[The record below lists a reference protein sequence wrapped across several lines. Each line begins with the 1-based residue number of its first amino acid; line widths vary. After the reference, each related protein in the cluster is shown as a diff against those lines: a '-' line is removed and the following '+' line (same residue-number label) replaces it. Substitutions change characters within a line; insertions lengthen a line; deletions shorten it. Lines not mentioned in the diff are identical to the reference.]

1 MIYHCCDELRRNAV
15 AAHPT
20 LNGIDYL
27 EVLDNEAPAGSP
39 RQRTLFLRLLKPVP
53 ASFTADQ
60 LRIDGGER
68 VRDIHVEW
76 VAPASSPPPAAT
88 PAEQAYFAALPAPD
102 HVLVI
107 RTDRYGDYSPY
118 LLSLVRS
125 PLNSTPPQGFDPRL
139 SEVSFSFKVECPSDF
154 DCKPVTDCPV
164 EPASAPVID
173 YLAKDYPSFRRLI
186 LNRITQLVP
195 GWTDHNPADVGV
207 TLAELIAYV
216 GDQLSYRQDAIATE
230 AYLSTAR
237 LRRSLR
243 RHALLVDYHLHDG
256 CNARSWIQLQA
267 GADNVAL
274 PQAGTRF
281 YSRLTGMAPRIA
293 PGTPDDEEALRRGP
307 TVFEPL
313 HDATLYQAHNEISFY
328 AWGDRRCCL
337 PRGATSATLTPHLAA
352 LAVGDVLLFEEVLGP
367 ATGEPGD
374 ADPAH
379 RHVVRLTAVRKFSP
393 DDPTAPLTDP
403 LTGTAITEIAWAAED
418 ALPFPLCISAVT
430 DSEHGEVYL
439 DNVSVARGNM
449 VLADHGLTSAA
460 DEALGSVPAAVLAYP
475 PARDTEICAGREP
488 VLLPPRFSPQLAN
501 APLTFAGTVLKT
513 TLVAGASITQRL
525 SFDPDAPA
533 AAALVWRMED
543 TLPAIWLV
551 SDPDTSAQPWEAHR
565 DLLNSE
571 PDAPHFVV
579 EVEHDGSAQLRFGDD
594 VHGRRPKSPTAFTA
608 RYRIGNGAAGN
619 LGADAIAHVVSADG
633 DVLAARNPLP
643 AQGGVDME
651 GDAVLR
657 RHAPQAFRRQERAV
671 TPADY
676 EEVTERHA
684 GVQRAAAT
692 LRWTGSWHTVFI
704 TVDRLGGLPMDDAF
718 EEELTRHVERYRMA
732 GQDTEFNDPVYVPL
746 ELELLVCVQSSYF
759 RADVKAGL
767 LQVLSDRVLPDGRRG
782 LFHPDNLSFGQTVFL
797 SPIYAA
803 ARQVAGVGSV
813 QALKFQRQGID
824 DTSFLADGFMKLSRL
839 EIPRL
844 DNDSNFPEHGVLRF
858 NLFGGK

>member
-1 MIYHCCDELRRNAV
+1 
-15 AAHPT
+15 
-20 LNGIDYL
+20 
-27 EVLDNEAPAGSP
+27 
-39 RQRTLFLRLLKPVP
+39 
-53 ASFTADQ
+53 
-60 LRIDGGER
+60 
-68 VRDIHVEW
+68 
-76 VAPASSPPPAAT
+76 
-88 PAEQAYFAALPAPD
+88 
-102 HVLVI
+102 
-107 RTDRYGDYSPY
+107 
-118 LLSLVRS
+118 
-125 PLNSTPPQGFDPRL
+125 
-139 SEVSFSFKVECPSDF
+139 
-154 DCKPVTDCPV
+154 VTDCPP

-216 GDQLSYRQDAIATE
+216 GDQLSYQQDAIGTE

-267 GADNVAL
+267 GADGVAL

-281 YSRLTGMAPRIA
+281 YSRLTGMGPRIA
-293 PGTPDDEEALRRGP
+293 PGTPEDQDALRRSP

-313 HDATLYQAHNEISFY
+313 HDATLYQSHNAISFY

-337 PRGATSATLTPHLAA
+337 PRSATSATLTPHLAA

-379 RHVVRLTAVRKFSP
+379 RHVVRLTSVRKFSP
-393 DDPTAPLTDP
+393 DDPTAALTDP
-403 LTGTAITEIAWAAED
+403 LTGTEITEIAWAAED

-430 DSEHGEVYL
+430 DADHGEVYL

-460 DEALGSVPAAVLAYP
+460 DEALGSVPAAVLA
-475 PARDTEICAGREP
+475 
-488 VLLPPRFSPQLAN
+488 N

-513 TLVAGASITQRL
+513 TLVAGASTTQRL
-525 SFDPDAPA
+525 SFDPNAPA
-533 AAALVWRMED
+533 AAALVWQMED
-543 TLPAIWLV
+543 TLPAIKLV

-594 VHGRRPKSPTAFTA
+594 VHSRRPKSPTTFSA

-619 LGADAIAHVVSADG
+619 LGADAIAHVVSGDG
-633 DVLAARNPLP
+633 DVLSARNPLP

-651 GDAVLR
+651 DDAVVR

-676 EEVTERHA
+676 AEVTERHP

-704 TVDRLGGLPMDDAF
+704 TVDRQGGLSMDDAF
-718 EEELTRHVERYRMA
+718 EDELTRHVERYRMA
-732 GQDTEFNDPVYVPL
+732 GHDTEFNDPIYVPL

-767 LQVLSDRVLPDGRRG
+767 LQVLSDRVLPDGRVG

-813 QALKFQRQGID
+813 QAIKFQRQGID

-839 EIPRL
+839 QIPRL
-844 DNDSNFPEHGVLRF
+844 DNDPNFPEHGVLRF

>member
-1 MIYHCCDELRRNAV
+1 
-15 AAHPT
+15 
-20 LNGIDYL
+20 
-27 EVLDNEAPAGSP
+27 
-39 RQRTLFLRLLKPVP
+39 
-53 ASFTADQ
+53 
-60 LRIDGGER
+60 
-68 VRDIHVEW
+68 
-76 VAPASSPPPAAT
+76 
-88 PAEQAYFAALPAPD
+88 
-102 HVLVI
+102 
-107 RTDRYGDYSPY
+107 
-118 LLSLVRS
+118 
-125 PLNSTPPQGFDPRL
+125 
-139 SEVSFSFKVECPSDF
+139 
-154 DCKPVTDCPV
+154 
-164 EPASAPVID
+164 
-173 YLAKDYPSFRRLI
+173 
-186 LNRITQLVP
+186 
-195 GWTDHNPADVGV
+195 V

-281 YSRLTGMAPRIA
+281 YSHLTGMAPRIA

-352 LAVGDVLLFEEVLGP
+352 LAAGDVLLFEEVLGP

-379 RHVVRLTAVRKFSP
+379 RHVVRLTSVRKFSP

-449 VLADHGLTSAA
+449 VLADHGLSSAA
-460 DEALGSVPAAVLAYP
+460 DEVLGSVPAATLAYP

-513 TLVAGASITQRL
+513 RLVAGASITDRL
-525 SFDPDAPA
+525 SFDPDASATA
-533 AAALVWRMED
+533 AMVWRMED
-543 TLPAIWLV
+543 TLPAIQLV
-551 SDPDTSAQPWEAHR
+551 S

-571 PDAPHFVV
+571 PDAPHFAV

-594 VHGRRPKSPTAFTA
+594 VHGRRPRSGTAFTV

-718 EEELTRHVERYRMA
+718 EEDLTRHVDRYRMA
-732 GQDTEFNDPVYVPL
+732 GHDTEFNDPIYVPL

-813 QALKFQRQGID
+813 QAIKFQRQGMD